1 MSALHSISIKGF
13 KSISYIENLPLG
25 PINVLIGPN
34 GSGKSNFIGVFSF
47 LNAIH
52 SKHLRHYVIQAGGA
66 DKVLHYGSKVT
77 EELTIRI
84 SFDEKSYEYEIR
96 LKATDADAL
105 YIDSE
110 ATQSEHLGYQSVRF
124 FDITSRD
131 EVELSL
137 FPELTQVENDIKNHL
152 NSWRLYHFHDT
163 SSGSSM
169 KKTADLNDNRFFRPD
184 GANLAPFLYYLREK
198 HESSYSLI
206 RRTVQRAAPFFDDF
220 ALAPQ
225 QLNEDKIRLEWRH
238 KGTDAY
244 FDASSLSD
252 GSLRFIALAT
262 LLLQPESLRPSV
274 ILLDEPE
281 LGLHPYVITMLA
293 SLLKQAAAQTQIIL
307 ATQSPF
313 LLDHFEPEDVLVADR
328 VNGQTQLTRLDTPS
342 LETWLQDY
350 SLGQLWE
357 KNEIGGRP
365 SPEEATAIW
374 QQNLAGKKGRG
385 RDCVRAESKDC

>member
-1 MSALHSISIKGF
+1 MSTLHSISIKGF
-13 KSISYIENLPLG
+13 KSIRHIENLPLG

-34 GSGKSNFIGVFSF
+34 GSGKSNFIGVFPF

-52 SKHLRHYVIQAGGA
+52 SGHLQQYVIRAGGA

-77 EELTIRI
+77 EELIIRL
-84 SFDEKSYEYEIR
+84 SFDEKNYEYEIR
-96 LKATDADAL
+96 LKAADSDTL

-110 ATQSEHLGYQSVRF
+110 FTQSEHLGYQALKS
-124 FDITSRD
+124 FDIISI
-131 EVELSL
+131 EKVEPI
-137 FPELTQVENDIKNHL
+137 FPESVENDIKNHL
-152 NSWRLYHFHDT
+152 DSWRLYHFHDT
-163 SSGSSM
+163 SSGSLM

-206 RRTVQRAAPFFDDF
+206 RRTVQRVAPFFDDF
-220 ALAPQ
+220 VLAPQ
-225 QLNEDKIRLEWRH
+225 RLNEDKILLEWRH

-244 FDASSLSD
+244 FDAASLSD
-252 GSLRFIALAT
+252 GSLRFITLAT

-281 LGLHPYVITMLA
+281 LGLHPYAITMLA

-328 VNGQTQLTRLDTPS
+328 VNGQTQLTRLDTAS

-365 SPEEATAIW
+365 APEES
-374 QQNLAGKKGRG
+374 
-385 RDCVRAESKDC
+385 E

>member
-13 KSISYIENLPLG
+13 KSISHIENLPLG

-47 LNAIH
+47 LNAIQ
-52 SKHLRHYVIQAGGA
+52 SEHLQQYVIRAGGA
-66 DKVLHYGSKVT
+66 DKVLHYGSKET
-77 EELTIRI
+77 EELIIRL
-84 SFDEKSYEYEIR
+84 SFDEKNYEYEIR
-96 LKATDADAL
+96 LTAADSDTL

-110 ATQSEHLGYQSVRF
+110 FTQSEHLRYRTAVHF
-124 FDITSRD
+124 FNRD
-131 EVELSL
+131 KEKGEPFASLEWQRVEHN
-137 FPELTQVENDIKNHL
+137 TKNHL
-152 NSWRLYHFHDT
+152 DSWRLYHFHDT

-206 RRTVQRAAPFFDDF
+206 RRTVQRVAPFFDDF

-244 FDASSLSD
+244 FDAASLSD

-281 LGLHPYVITMLA
+281 LGLHPYAITMLA

-365 SPEEATAIW
+365 APEES
-374 QQNLAGKKGRG
+374 
-385 RDCVRAESKDC
+385 E

>member
-1 MSALHSISIKGF
+1 MSTLHSISIKGF
-13 KSISYIENLPLG
+13 KSIRHIDNLPLG

-47 LNAIH
+47 LNAIR
-52 SKHLRHYVIQAGGA
+52 SEHLQQYVIRAGGA
-66 DKVLHYGSKVT
+66 DKVLHYGSKET
-77 EELTIRI
+77 EELIVRL
-84 SFDEKSYEYEIR
+84 SFDDKNYEYEIR
-96 LKATDADAL
+96 LKAADSDTL

-110 ATQSEHLGYQSVRF
+110 FTQSEHFGYQALKS
-124 FDITSRD
+124 FDIISI
-131 EVELSL
+131 EKVEPI
-137 FPELTQVENDIKNHL
+137 FPESVENDIKNHL
-152 NSWRLYHFHDT
+152 DSWRLYHFHDT

-206 RRTVQRAAPFFDDF
+206 RRTVQRVAPFFDDF
-220 ALAPQ
+220 VLAPQ
-225 QLNEDKIRLEWRH
+225 RLNEDKIRLEWQH

-244 FDASSLSD
+244 FDAASLSD

-281 LGLHPYVITMLA
+281 LGLHPYAITMLA

-365 SPEEATAIW
+365 APELATS
-374 QQNLAGKKGRG
+374 G
-385 RDCVRAESKDC
+385 

>member
-1 MSALHSISIKGF
+1 MSTLHSISIKGF
-13 KSISYIENLPLG
+13 KSISRIENLPLG

-34 GSGKSNFIGVFSF
+34 GSGKSNFIGVFPF

-52 SKHLRHYVIQAGGA
+52 SEHLQQYVIRAGGA

-77 EELTIRI
+77 EELIIRL
-84 SFDEKSYEYEIR
+84 SFDEKNYEYEIR
-96 LKATDADAL
+96 LTAADSDAL

-110 ATQSEHLGYQSVRF
+110 VTQSESLGYRAVKS
-124 FDITSRD
+124 FDIIYR
-131 EVELSL
+131 EKVEPSI
-137 FPELTQVENDIKNHL
+137 FPESVEKDIKNHL

-206 RRTVQRAAPFFDDF
+206 RRTVQRVAPFFDDF
-220 ALAPQ
+220 VLGPQ
-225 QLNEDKIRLEWRH
+225 QLNEDKIRLEWGH

-244 FDASSLSD
+244 FDAALLSD

-281 LGLHPYVITMLA
+281 LGLHPYAITMLA

-365 SPEEATAIW
+365 APEE
-374 QQNLAGKKGRG
+374 L
-385 RDCVRAESKDC
+385 E

>member
-1 MSALHSISIKGF
+1 MTDAYFDASSLSDGSLRFIALATLLLQPESLRPSVILLD
-13 KSISYIENLPLG
+13 EPELG
-25 PINVLIGPN
+25 LHP
-34 GSGKSNFIGVFSF
+34 
-47 LNAIH
+47 
-52 SKHLRHYVIQAGGA
+52 YVITMLASLLKQAA
-66 DKVLHYGSKVT
+66 
-77 EELTIRI
+77 
-84 SFDEKSYEYEIR
+84 
-96 LKATDADAL
+96 A
-105 YIDSE
+105 
-110 ATQSEHLGYQSVRF
+110 
-124 FDITSRD
+124 
-131 EVELSL
+131 
-137 FPELTQVENDIKNHL
+137 
-152 NSWRLYHFHDT
+152 
-163 SSGSSM
+163 
-169 KKTADLNDNRFFRPD
+169 
-184 GANLAPFLYYLREK
+184 
-198 HESSYSLI
+198 
-206 RRTVQRAAPFFDDF
+206 QRAAPFFDDF

>member
-13 KSISYIENLPLG
+13 KSISHIENFPLG

-47 LNAIH
+47 LNSIN
-52 SKHLRHYVIQAGGA
+52 SQHLRQYVIRAGGA
-66 DKVLHYGSKVT
+66 DKVLHYGSKTT
-77 EELTIRI
+77 EELTIQI
-84 SFDEKSYEYEIR
+84 SFDEKNYEYSIR
-96 LKATDADAL
+96 LKATAADAL
-105 YIDSE
+105 YVDALRIKLE
-110 ATQSEHLGYQSVRF
+110 GIQSEHPGYQSVQS
-124 FDITSRD
+124 FDSTPSD
-131 EVELSL
+131 EVELPSL
-137 FPELTQVENDIKNHL
+137 PESPQLENDIKNHL
-152 NSWRLYHFHDT
+152 DSWRLYHFHDT
-163 SSGSSM
+163 SSSSSM

-206 RRTVQRAAPFFDDF
+206 RHIMQRVAPFFDDF

-244 FDASSLSD
+244 FDAASLSD

-281 LGLHPYVITMLA
+281 LGLHPYAITMLA

-365 SPEEATAIW
+365 AP
-374 QQNLAGKKGRG
+374 
-385 RDCVRAESKDC
+385 VAEMSKMTRC

>member
-1 MSALHSISIKGF
+1 MPTLHSISIKGF
-13 KSISYIENLPLG
+13 KSISHIENLPLG

-52 SKHLRHYVIQAGGA
+52 SEHLQQYVIRAGGA
-66 DKVLHYGSKVT
+66 DKVLHYGSKET
-77 EELTIRI
+77 EELIIRL
-84 SFDEKSYEYEIR
+84 SFDEKNYEYEIK
-96 LKATDADAL
+96 LTVADADAL

-110 ATQSEHLGYQSVRF
+110 FTQSKHLGYRTAVHF
-124 FDITSRD
+124 FNRYG
-131 EVELSL
+131 EKAEPSL
-137 FPELTQVENDIKNHL
+137 FPESVENEIKNHL
-152 NSWRLYHFHDT
+152 SSWRLYHFHDT

-206 RRTVQRAAPFFDDF
+206 RRTVQRVAPFFDDF

-244 FDASSLSD
+244 FDAASLSD

-281 LGLHPYVITMLA
+281 LGLHPYAITMLA

-313 LLDHFEPEDVLVADR
+313 LLDHFEPEDVLVANR

-365 SPEEATAIW
+365 APEE
-374 QQNLAGKKGRG
+374 LG
-385 RDCVRAESKDC
+385 

>member
-1 MSALHSISIKGF
+1 MPTLHSISITGF
-13 KSISYIENLPLG
+13 KSISHIENLPLG

-52 SKHLRHYVIQAGGA
+52 SGHLQQYVIRAGGA
-66 DKVLHYGSKVT
+66 DKVLHCGSKAT
-77 EELTIRI
+77 EELSIRI
-84 SFDEKSYEYEIR
+84 SFDEMNCEYSIR
-96 LKATDADAL
+96 MKATAADAL
-105 YIDSE
+105 YYIDSE
-110 ATQSEHLGYQSVRF
+110 ISH
-124 FDITSRD
+124 SRD
-131 EVELSL
+131 QSGHDGHISVQLFDSLSGGGVSER
-137 FPELTQVENDIKNHL
+137 PKSPQVENDIKNHL
-152 NSWRLYHFHDT
+152 SSWRLYHFHDT

-198 HESSYSLI
+198 HESSYRLI
-206 RRTVQRAAPFFDDF
+206 RHTVRRVAPFFDNF
-220 ALAPQ
+220 VLAPQ
-225 QLNEDKIRLEWRH
+225 RLNEDKIRLEWRH

-244 FDASSLSD
+244 FDTASLSD

-281 LGLHPYVITMLA
+281 LGLHPYAITMLA

-328 VNGQTQLTRLDTPS
+328 VNGQTQLRRLDTPS
-342 LETWLQDY
+342 LKTWLQDY

-365 SPEEATAIW
+365 APEE
-374 QQNLAGKKGRG
+374 L
-385 RDCVRAESKDC
+385 E

>member
-1 MSALHSISIKGF
+1 MSTLHSISVKGF
-13 KSISYIENLPLG
+13 KSIRHIENLPLG

-52 SKHLRHYVIQAGGA
+52 SEHLRQYVIRAGGA
-66 DKVLHYGSKVT
+66 DKVLHYGSKAT
-77 EELTIRI
+77 EELTIQI
-84 SFDEKSYEYEIR
+84 SFDEKSYEYEIK
-96 LKATDADAL
+96 LKATDADVL

-110 ATQSEHLGYQSVRF
+110 ATQSEPLGYHAVRF
-124 FDITSRD
+124 FDSMSRD
-131 EVELSL
+131 EVGLPPLPKS
-137 FPELTQVENDIKNHL
+137 PQVENEIKNHL
-152 NSWRLYHFHDT
+152 DSWRLYHFHDT

-206 RRTVQRAAPFFDDF
+206 RRTVQRVAPFFDDF
-220 ALAPQ
+220 ALGPQ

-244 FDASSLSD
+244 FDAASLSD

-281 LGLHPYVITMLA
+281 LGLHPYAITMLA
-293 SLLKQAAAQTQIIL
+293 SLIKQAATQTQIIL

-328 VNGQTQLTRLDTPS
+328 VNGQTQFTRLDTVS

-365 SPEEATAIW
+365 APEES
-374 QQNLAGKKGRG
+374 
-385 RDCVRAESKDC
+385 E

>member
-1 MSALHSISIKGF
+1 MSTLHSISIKGF
-13 KSISYIENLPLG
+13 KSISHIENLPLG
-25 PINVLIGPN
+25 PVNVLIGPN

-47 LNAIH
+47 LNAIN
-52 SKHLRHYVIQAGGA
+52 SQHLQQYVIRAGGA
-66 DKVLHYGSKVT
+66 DKVLHYGSKET
-77 EELTIRI
+77 EELTIQI
-84 SFDEKSYEYEIR
+84 SFDENNYEYSIR

-110 ATQSEHLGYQSVRF
+110 
-124 FDITSRD
+124 ITYSRD
-131 EVELSL
+131 PLEHGGGHYSVQLFDSLSGEVVSER
-137 FPELTQVENDIKNHL
+137 PESTQVENDLKNHL

-206 RRTVQRAAPFFDDF
+206 RRTVQRVAPFFDDF

-244 FDASSLSD
+244 FDAASLSD

-274 ILLDEPE
+274 ILLDESE
-281 LGLHPYVITMLA
+281 LGLHPYAITMLA
-293 SLLKQAAAQTQIIL
+293 SLLKQAATQTQIIL
-307 ATQSPF
+307 ATQSPL

-365 SPEEATAIW
+365 APEE
-374 QQNLAGKKGRG
+374 LR
-385 RDCVRAESKDC
+385 

>member
-13 KSISYIENLPLG
+13 KSISHIENLPLG

-47 LNAIH
+47 LNAIN
-52 SKHLRHYVIQAGGA
+52 SGHLRHYVIQAGGA

-84 SFDEKSYEYEIR
+84 SFDEQSCEYGIR

-105 YIDSE
+105 YADALDIGLED
-110 ATQSEHLGYQSVRF
+110 TQSEHLGCQSVQF
-124 FDITSRD
+124 FDSTSTDVD
-131 EVELSL
+131 EVELPSS
-137 FPELTQVENDIKNHL
+137 PESPQVANDIKKL
-152 NSWRLYHFHDT
+152 LDSWRLYHFHDT

-206 RRTVQRAAPFFDDF
+206 RRTVQRVAPFFDDF

-244 FDASSLSD
+244 FDVASLSD

-281 LGLHPYVITMLA
+281 LGLHPYAITMLA

-342 LETWLQDY
+342 LEMWLQDY

-365 SPEEATAIW
+365 APEE
-374 QQNLAGKKGRG
+374 L
-385 RDCVRAESKDC
+385 DCVRAESKDC

>member
-13 KSISYIENLPLG
+13 KSISHIENLPLG

-34 GSGKSNFIGVFSF
+34 GSGKSNFIGVFPF

-52 SKHLRHYVIQAGGA
+52 SEHLQQYVIRAGGA
-66 DKVLHYGSKVT
+66 DKVLYYGSKTT
-77 EELTIRI
+77 EELTIQI
-84 SFDEKSYEYEIR
+84 SFDEKSYKYEIR
-96 LKATDADAL
+96 LKATDTDAL
-105 YIDSE
+105 YIDLE

-124 FDITSRD
+124 FRNTSRD
-131 EVELSL
+131 QVKRSLLSESL
-137 FPELTQVENDIKNHL
+137 QVESDIKNHL
-152 NSWRLYHFHDT
+152 DSWRLYHFHDT
-163 SSGSSM
+163 SSDSSM

-184 GANLAPFLYYLREK
+184 SANLAPFLYYLREK

-206 RRTVQRAAPFFDDF
+206 RRTVQRVAPFFDDF

-225 QLNEDKIRLEWRH
+225 RLNEDKIRLEWQH

-244 FDASSLSD
+244 FDAASLSD

-281 LGLHPYVITMLA
+281 LGLHPYAITMLA

-365 SPEEATAIW
+365 APEE
-374 QQNLAGKKGRG
+374 LG
-385 RDCVRAESKDC
+385 